1 MVVSH
6 SAKRVDSQKTLG
18 ESPSEEC
25 AGLTAT
31 KLAHCA
37 ASGDT
42 DLTPCNVDMSD
53 QSDGAYLLFVPKKK
67 KIPYLLVA
75 REELGWLGASSV
87 PVVATYFL
95 QFSLGFANFVAI
107 GNLGAKELAATSLSY
122 MVSGVFAL
130 APALGYASAMDTFCS
145 SAYTASA
152 DKTLVGVHF
161 QRGVV
166 AVVIHLIPVTFIFLN
181 MEWLMLLLGQDAEI
195 AALCGSYMRVFLP
208 GVLPWALY
216 ECTKRYLQA
225 QGIMG
230 ASTVVIAVTA
240 PLHWLNSYLLI
251 LSPTFGIGY
260 LGAPLSLTITF
271 WLMFLGIWA
280 YAMLSPQARTAW
292 GGWSWECVRG
302 LGSFYKLGIPAVI
315 TTCGEW
321 WAYESLSLLA
331 SFFGAAQLAAQAI
344 IINIMSLSSQ
354 IPSAMGFTSTPRIG
368 NLLGGGRGRQ
378 ARISAHVIILMTIV
392 VGAATST
399 SFVVWRQWW
408 GGMYSNDPEV
418 VDVVVSLMPIAGLF
432 LTCNGMNQVFA
443 AILRGL
449 GRQKLGAYII
459 VPTFN
464 FIGLPLSVYFAYGPM
479 HMEVLG
485 LWWGACVG
493 TVVSA
498 IIQLVVIIYW
508 TDWDIEVER
517 CLRRLI
523 DSSPNA
529 GIDGVVAGCTTPV
542 NGAATTRPKS
552 SDGYGSIA

>member
-1 MVVSH
+1 MTASQG
-6 SAKRVDSQKTLG
+6 ARRIDSQRTLG
-18 ESPSEEC
+18 GGDPS
-25 AGLTAT
+25 GIY
-31 KLAHCA
+31 
-37 ASGDT
+37 D
-42 DLTPCNVDMSD
+42 DLSSNDIEVVLEPNNNDSD
-53 QSDGAYLLFVPKKK
+53 ETYLLTINSSNKKK
-67 KIPYLLVA
+67 KTPYAHLA
-75 REELGWLGASSV
+75 KNELSWLTASSI

-95 QFSLGFANFVAI
+95 QFSLGFANFVVI

-145 SAYTASA
+145 SAFTAA
-152 DKTLVGVHF
+152 TDKTLVGLHF

-166 AVVIHLIPVTFIFLN
+166 AVVLHLIPVSFIFLN
-181 MEWLMLLLGQDAEI
+181 MESLMLLLGQDAEI
-195 AALCGSYMRVFLP
+195 ATLCGSYMRVFLP

-225 QGIMG
+225 QGIMR
-230 ASTVVIAVTA
+230 ASTIVILVTA
-240 PLHWLNSYLLI
+240 PIHWINSYLFI

-260 LGAPLSLTITF
+260 LGAPLNLTITF
-271 WLMFLGIWA
+271 WLMFFGIWA
-280 YAMLSPQARTAW
+280 YAMLSPQARSTW

-315 TTCGEW
+315 TTCSEW

-344 IINIMSLSSQ
+344 IINIMSLSTQ

-368 NLLGGGRGRQ
+368 NLLGGGKGRQ
-378 ARISAHVIILMTIV
+378 ARISAHVIIVMTII
-392 VGAATST
+392 VGMATSA
-399 SFVVWRQWW
+399 SFVIWRQWW
-408 GGMYSNDPEV
+408 GEMYSKDPEV

-432 LTCNGMNQVFA
+432 LTCNGLNQVFA

-464 FIGLPLSVYFAYGPM
+464 FIGLPLSVYFAYGPP

-485 LWWGACVG
+485 LWWGACIG

-498 IIQLVVIIYW
+498 VIQLIVIIYW
-508 TDWDIEVER
+508 TDWDLEVQR

-523 DSSPNA
+523 DSSPSA
-529 GIDGVVAGCTTPV
+529 GIDVIVDGCATPV
-542 NGAATTRPKS
+542 CEAATDQIPAREC
-552 SDGYGSIA
+552 YGSIV